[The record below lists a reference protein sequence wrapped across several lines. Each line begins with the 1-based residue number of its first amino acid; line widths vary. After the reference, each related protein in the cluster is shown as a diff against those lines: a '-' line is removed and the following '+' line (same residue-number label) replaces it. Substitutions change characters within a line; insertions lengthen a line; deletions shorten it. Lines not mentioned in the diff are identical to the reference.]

1 MTNFVA
7 FQRTLFISSVSGKT
21 GVAAQPIGVG
31 ARSTPPCNAAKISP
45 GSVYHVVGVDHRF
58 WYAFKAMDVGLKA
71 DENEPLL
78 LGLGGWRPEREEKSR
93 TPSAFAMSFLR
104 MRR

>member
-7 FQRTLFISSVSGKT
+7 FQLTLFIPSVSGKT

-58 WYAFKAMDVGLKA
+58 WYAFKAMDIGLKA
-71 DENEPLL
+71 DENEDAASWA
-78 LGLGGWRPEREEKSR
+78 WRHGVLS
-93 TPSAFAMSFLR
+93 
-104 MRR
+104 MRRNLERTERLRYVFF